1 MNVKTGGATM
11 NKWKEFA
18 GILSLELEQEF
29 VLTDVDGNRKDQFT
43 YKITENGFLSKPP
56 ESIDWSVMP
65 ICTFTIVNLLSG
77 NIKAVSKPW
86 KPKKGEQY
94 WFYSYSLKHKYSNK
108 WDGGNYDLLLW
119 KVGNFFKT
127 EEEAAT
133 KGKEI
138 MEHIQKEYDEA

>member
-1 MNVKTGGATM
+1 MNNWGK
-11 NKWKEFA
+11 FA
-18 GILSLELEQEF
+18 EMLGLELNQEF
-29 VLTDVDGNRKDQFT
+29 VLIDVDGNIKNECT
-43 YKITENGFLSKPP
+43 HKITEYGLLYKSPNSNDWLSVSLITFRKIMNGDYKVVP
-56 ESIDWSVMP
+56 
-65 ICTFTIVNLLSG
+65 
-77 NIKAVSKPW
+77 KPW
-86 KPKKGEQY
+86 KPNKGEQY